1 VQPQATTTGENQ
13 QLNTLNTSKM
23 LITGMKLN
31 PGGQVAEAS
40 AVATAGGLIQPRP
53 SARQPGGVA

>member
-40 AVATAGGLIQPRP
+40 AVATAGG
-53 SARQPGGVA
+53 